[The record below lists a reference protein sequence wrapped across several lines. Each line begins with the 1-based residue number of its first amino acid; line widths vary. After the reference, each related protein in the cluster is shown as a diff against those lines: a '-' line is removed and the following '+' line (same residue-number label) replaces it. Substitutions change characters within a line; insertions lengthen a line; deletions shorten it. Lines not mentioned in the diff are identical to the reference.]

1 MFHPSYLEDP
11 SREVYEQMMAVQP
24 FEDKVFELLKKYLL
38 PLIGKEISIIGTP
51 PVLNEKKFLKLRKK
65 AKKAEKA
72 GNADPSPEL
81 EGPEPDLG
89 LLIYSDEDVI

>member
-1 MFHPSYLEDP
+1 
-11 SREVYEQMMAVQP
+11 MMAIQP

-38 PLIGKEISIIGTP
+38 PLIGKEICIQGKP

-65 AKKAEKA
+65 AKKSEKA
-72 GNADPSPEL
+72 GNAPDPSPDL

-89 LLIYSDEDVI
+89 LLIYSDEEEII